1 MIGNRVETKGRRFL
15 QAGPIL
21 RAVNFIADGLAEEFP
36 GAKNAFSE
44 PFVYI
49 KTMILPRQA
58 GDKHEQTLK
67 QEAFFD
73 SAAVAIDLLAYSWA
87 QNAPIKVKK
96 R

>member
-1 MIGNRVETKGRRFL
+1 
-15 QAGPIL
+15 
-21 RAVNFIADGLAEEFP
+21 
-36 GAKNAFSE
+36 
-44 PFVYI
+44 
-49 KTMILPRQA
+49 MILPRQA
-58 GDKHEQTLK
+58 WDKHEQTLK